1 MTVIMK
7 YRSVSGSAVF
17 MFQSDHHCP
26 HLPCLRGV
34 GLYNSVSCHST
45 AAASWFGNC
54 IPEMMKYLR
63 ALNGTQTCRYRIW
76 AEIISINIRNG
87 IKEYQGSILI
97 YVNLNISKIFYHFH
111 IIDFWEAPHKDVY
124 VDEGCWIWK
133 VL

>member
-1 MTVIMK
+1 MALD
-7 YRSVSGSAVF
+7 RAGAGSE
-17 MFQSDHHCP
+17 Q
-26 HLPCLRGV
+26 
-34 GLYNSVSCHST
+34 
-45 AAASWFGNC
+45 
-54 IPEMMKYLR
+54 
-63 ALNGTQTCRYRIW
+63 
-76 AEIISINIRNG
+76 EIISINIGNG